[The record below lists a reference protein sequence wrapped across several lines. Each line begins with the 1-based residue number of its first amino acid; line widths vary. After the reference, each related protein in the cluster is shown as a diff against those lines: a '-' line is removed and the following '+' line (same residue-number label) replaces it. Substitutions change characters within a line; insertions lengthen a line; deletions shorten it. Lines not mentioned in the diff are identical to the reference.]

1 MKSIKKYFT
10 FLQGNYTLIKDVS
23 STSPVLWTVLEIAK
37 DINLSIELIDIN
49 NNPLNLCTLWDEYK
63 DKFFYI
69 REINNTKIWKSIQQ
83 YSVV

>member
-10 FLQGNYTLIKDVS
+10 FLQGNYTLIKDIS

-49 NNPLNLCTLWDEYK
+49 NNPLNLCTLWAVTSNIKLD
-63 DKFFYI
+63 I
-69 REINNTKIWKSIQQ
+69 SL
-83 YSVV
+83 